1 LWRAALRTQY
11 TAGVRVVFVAL
22 GQEQLGI
29 SMLSA
34 ALRNAGHETA
44 LAFNPALF
52 HDRYYFDVPVL
63 RDVFERTRR
72 VVDEAVALR
81 PDLLAFS
88 VLTPTYQWC
97 LDVARQV
104 KSRTGCP
111 TVFGGVHPSAVP
123 EVCLENDAVDFVCV
137 GEGEHAIVEL
147 CAAQGRGRHRPAKPI
162 PNIWW
167 KDERGEIVRGPNAA
181 FLQDLDALPFAD
193 KELWEDA
200 LDVGAYYLTMSSRG
214 CPYRCTF
221 CFNNFFARLP
231 GKGGGKYVRQRSV
244 EHQMRELRQA
254 HARYRL
260 RYVDFTD
267 DIFTVDKEWVRELTR
282 AYGAEIGVPFQ
293 CLVHPRFIDRDIA
306 RWLKDAGCQHVQMG
320 VQSVDEEYKRKTL
333 LRMEKDDHLR
343 GALEALRDA
352 GLQAKLDHI
361 LGLPG
366 EPRSAQEEARKLYV
380 EFPPRRIQTF
390 WLTYVPGID
399 LTKQALADGVLTQ
412 ADVDDIDRGKT
423 RVFRHPHLTARG
435 VSDDADFYQ
444 RYDIVFRVMP
454 FLPRA
459 LRERLRAEHVPSMSE
474 AAASAVGFVFDL
486 ANAVRR
492 LDSETVIFAKHYA
505 RQALRQ
511 LPELLFGRFLPTAKG
526 SVRAPFADGVPL
538 PGQEMPDAVANRPRP
553 RPVEPRVV

>member
-1 LWRAALRTQY
+1 M
-11 TAGVRVVFVAL
+11 RVVFVAL

-29 SMLSA
+29 SILSSV
-34 ALRNAGHETA
+34 LRRAGHETA
-44 LAFNPALF
+44 LVFNPALF

-63 RDVFERTRR
+63 RDVFDRTAR
-72 VVDEAVALR
+72 VIDEAAALR

-97 LDVARQV
+97 LDVARRV
-104 KSRTGCP
+104 KARVGCP
-111 TVFGGVHPSAVP
+111 VIFGGVHPSAVP

-137 GEGEHAIVEL
+137 GEGEHAVVEL
-147 CAAQGRGRHRPAKPI
+147 CEQLDRGRRRPAHPI
-162 PNIWW
+162 ANIWW
-167 KDERGEIVRGPNAA
+167 KDGRGETVRGPNAA
-181 FLQDLDALPFAD
+181 FVQDLDALPFWD

-244 EHQMRELRQA
+244 EHQMEELRRM

-260 RYVDFTD
+260 RYVEFTD
-267 DIFTVDKEWVRELTR
+267 DIFTVDKEWVRELTT
-282 AYGAEIGVPFQ
+282 AYKREISVPFQ
-293 CLVHPRFIDRDIA
+293 CLVHPRFIDRDVA

-343 GALEALRDA
+343 RALVALRDA
-352 GLQAKLDHI
+352 GLPAKLDHI

-366 EPRSAQEEARKLYV
+366 EPRSAQEAARKLYV
-380 EFPPRRIQTF
+380 EFQPRRVQTF

-412 ADVDDIDRGKT
+412 RDVDDIERGKS
-423 RVFRHPHLTARG
+423 RVFRHPHLDAR
-435 VSDDADFYQ
+435 SDGADADFYQ
-444 RYDIVFRVMP
+444 RYDMLFRVLP
-454 FLPRA
+454 FLPHA
-459 LRERLRAEHVPSMSE
+459 LRERLRAEHLPRLGE
-474 AAASAVGFVFDL
+474 KAASAVGFVFDL

-492 LDSETVIFAKHYA
+492 LDKETLVFAKHYA
-505 RQALRQ
+505 TQTLRQ
-511 LPELLFGRFLPTAKG
+511 LPELVFGRRLP
-526 SVRAPFADGVPL
+526 VRPPAVRPPIDDGVRL
-538 PGQEMPDAVANRPRP
+538 PVQEMPDAEAGRPR
-553 RPVEPRVV
+553 RVELRVV